1 MLNGT
6 TSSRHSSWCAAP
18 MTIVVA
24 YAAMIAAPSTDDG
37 DRASARCARP
47 APCGTSGGRLGGAS
61 ERLDRGA
68 PTGWPNDARASAG
81 CPLRAR
87 PWRRLFPIGRLHTT
101 AARIFVATRAN
112 AVVAFTNVS
121 RRLAP
126 ARERV
131 VTRSSGRGRPP
142 STAVADAVGRCVLVF
157 VFVPTL
163 VALPGWLRYEAS
175 NPLNFSDVMVTL
187 FIPIRGLRA
196 LLNAFQAGMDAGL
209 LSGLMDGLLV
219 YAWFS
224 SRGDVATR
232 RQRML
237 VGASLG
243 AAAGVVA
250 VVVVL
255 AIQAFRGGQPVI
267 PLVPI
272 AFEIGSGAVCGIIAI
287 PAAARLLVP
296 RD

>member
-1 MLNGT
+1 
-6 TSSRHSSWCAAP
+6 
-18 MTIVVA
+18 
-24 YAAMIAAPSTDDG
+24 
-37 DRASARCARP
+37 
-47 APCGTSGGRLGGAS
+47 
-61 ERLDRGA
+61 
-68 PTGWPNDARASAG
+68 
-81 CPLRAR
+81 
-87 PWRRLFPIGRLHTT
+87 
-101 AARIFVATRAN
+101 
-112 AVVAFTNVS
+112 
-121 RRLAP
+121 
-126 ARERV
+126 
-131 VTRSSGRGRPP
+131 
-142 STAVADAVGRCVLVF
+142 VADSVGRCVLVF

-175 NPLNFSDVMVTL
+175 NPLNFADAMVTL

-224 SRGDVATR
+224 SRGDVANR

-243 AAAGVVA
+243 AAAGVLA

-255 AIQAFRGGQPVI
+255 AIQAFRGGQLVI

-287 PAAARLLVP
+287 PAAVRLLTVP
-296 RD
+296 EAPPTIDASRTRAGRSVSG

>member
-37 DRASARCARP
+37 DRASARCAR
-47 APCGTSGGRLGGAS
+47 
-61 ERLDRGA
+61 
-68 PTGWPNDARASAG
+68 
-81 CPLRAR
+81 
-87 PWRRLFPIGRLHTT
+87 
-101 AARIFVATRAN
+101 
-112 AVVAFTNVS
+112 
-121 RRLAP
+121 
-126 ARERV
+126 
-131 VTRSSGRGRPP
+131 
-142 STAVADAVGRCVLVF
+142 
-157 VFVPTL
+157 
-163 VALPGWLRYEAS
+163 RYEAS
-175 NPLNFSDVMVTL
+175 NPLNFADAMVTL

-224 SRGDVATR
+224 SRGDVTR

-250 VVVVL
+250 V
-255 AIQAFRGGQPVI
+255 
-267 PLVPI
+267 
-272 AFEIGSGAVCGIIAI
+272 
-287 PAAARLLVP
+287 
-296 RD
+296 

>member
-1 MLNGT
+1 M
-6 TSSRHSSWCAAP
+6 
-18 MTIVVA
+18 
-24 YAAMIAAPSTDDG
+24 
-37 DRASARCARP
+37 
-47 APCGTSGGRLGGAS
+47 
-61 ERLDRGA
+61 
-68 PTGWPNDARASAG
+68 
-81 CPLRAR
+81 
-87 PWRRLFPIGRLHTT
+87 
-101 AARIFVATRAN
+101 
-112 AVVAFTNVS
+112 
-121 RRLAP
+121 
-126 ARERV
+126 
-131 VTRSSGRGRPP
+131 
-142 STAVADAVGRCVLVF
+142 ADAVGRCVLVF

-255 AIQAFRGGQPVI
+255 AIQAFRGGQLVI

-287 PAAARLLVP
+287 PAAVRLLVP
-296 RD
+296 RDARLRTGQRPGSAMVPRA

>member
-1 MLNGT
+1 
-6 TSSRHSSWCAAP
+6 
-18 MTIVVA
+18 
-24 YAAMIAAPSTDDG
+24 
-37 DRASARCARP
+37 
-47 APCGTSGGRLGGAS
+47 
-61 ERLDRGA
+61 
-68 PTGWPNDARASAG
+68 
-81 CPLRAR
+81 
-87 PWRRLFPIGRLHTT
+87 
-101 AARIFVATRAN
+101 
-112 AVVAFTNVS
+112 
-121 RRLAP
+121 
-126 ARERV
+126 
-131 VTRSSGRGRPP
+131 
-142 STAVADAVGRCVLVF
+142 VADAVGRCVLVF

-163 VALPGWLRYEAS
+163 VALPDWLRYEAS

-187 FIPIRGLRA
+187 FIPVRGLRA
-196 LLNAFQAGMDAGL
+196 LLKAFQAGMDAGL

-243 AAAGVVA
+243 AAAGVFA

-255 AIQAFRGGQPVI
+255 AIQALRGGQLVI

-287 PAAARLLVP
+287 PAAVRLLTVP
-296 RD
+296 EALPAIDVSRTPAGRSVSG